1 MVEIVTSDTLC
12 SVVRYLG
19 KTVSTEFFFCFFF
32 IAQIKSYILILLFFW
47 LQDEYIKDIDLYK
60 DIYIDVFLYT
70 IWYRDNC
77 VGIYRCI

>member
-1 MVEIVTSDTLC
+1 M
-12 SVVRYLG
+12 
-19 KTVSTEFFFCFFF
+19 
-32 IAQIKSYILILLFFW
+32 LLFFFW

>member
-1 MVEIVTSDTLC
+1 M
-12 SVVRYLG
+12 
-19 KTVSTEFFFCFFF
+19 
-32 IAQIKSYILILLFFW
+32 LLFFL

-70 IWYRDNC
+70 IWYMDNC